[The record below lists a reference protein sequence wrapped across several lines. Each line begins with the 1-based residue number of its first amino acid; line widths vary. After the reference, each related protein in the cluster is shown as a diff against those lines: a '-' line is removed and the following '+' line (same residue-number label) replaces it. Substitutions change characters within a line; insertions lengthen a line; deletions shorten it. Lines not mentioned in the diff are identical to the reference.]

1 MFRCASIRPGGS
13 VILAAHQPQYLPWL
27 GYFEKIDR
35 ADRFVLLDTVQF
47 KKNEWQN
54 RNRIRTADGWAW
66 LTVPVHYRFPMR
78 IDEVRIDD
86 ATPWRRKQIASVRQ
100 AYARAPHKAPLFDGL
115 ETLLAKPVRGLADL
129 NAKSVFLLA
138 GLLGIRTPMVPAS
151 LLPPMP
157 EQADER
163 LIALCRHFGCST
175 YLAGA
180 GGRDYMNLDAWRAA
194 GIAVEFQDFRHPLY
208 RQCHPG
214 FEANLSA
221 LDVLFNE
228 GPGAARLWR
237 VPARLAA

>member
-1 MFRCASIRPGGS
+1 
-13 VILAAHQPQYLPWL
+13 
-27 GYFEKIDR
+27 
-35 ADRFVLLDTVQF
+35 
-47 KKNEWQN
+47 
-54 RNRIRTADGWAW
+54 
-66 LTVPVHYRFPMR
+66 
-78 IDEVRIDD
+78 
-86 ATPWRRKQIASVRQ
+86 
-100 AYARAPHKAPLFDGL
+100 
-115 ETLLAKPVRGLADL
+115 
-129 NAKSVFLLA
+129 
-138 GLLGIRTPMVPAS
+138 
-151 LLPPMP
+151 MP

-237 VPARLAA
+237 VPVRLAA